1 MPSGLAAIRRANAA
15 MIRQIGEKLRWIRE
29 AYEAR
34 EPLRHSQQQWAEAL
48 GIEASQLSRI
58 ENGKQM
64 PPPDILFRVVYLSG
78 ASMDYVFFSVVS
90 EEVMLPW
97 LCKALLETHPI
108 PLKSVETFLV
118 DRGALLESLP
128 LSSTQKRQRRLVKRN
143 R

>member
-1 MPSGLAAIRRANAA
+1 VPIGLAAIRRANAA

-34 EPLRHSQQQWAEAL
+34 EPLRHSQAQWAEAL

-90 EEVMLPW
+90 PEMMLPW
-97 LCKALLETHPI
+97 LCQALIEAHPTQ
-108 PLKSVETFLV
+108 LKSVDAFLV
-118 DRGALLESLP
+118 DRGALLQSLP
-128 LSSTQKRQRRLVKRN
+128 LSSTQKRQRRLVKRK